1 MEEPGIHHDSGAW
14 VFFVHAAFLVSLAL
28 MVAGIYA
35 LPVDLWIRGYLAMG
49 LFFTVSSTVTLS
61 KTLRDRH
68 ESERLVN
75 RLKSVKTERLLHEYE
90 KV

>member
-1 MEEPGIHHDSGAW
+1 
-14 VFFVHAAFLVSLAL
+14 
-28 MVAGIYA
+28 
-35 LPVDLWIRGYLAMG
+35 VDLWIRGYLAMG